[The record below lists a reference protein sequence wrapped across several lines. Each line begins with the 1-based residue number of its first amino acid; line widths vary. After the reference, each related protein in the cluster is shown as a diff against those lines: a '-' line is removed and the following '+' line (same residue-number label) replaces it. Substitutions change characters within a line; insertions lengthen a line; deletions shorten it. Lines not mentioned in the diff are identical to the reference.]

1 MINNTI
7 VSNKETQIA
16 FYSNLKARKFPWTPI
31 KPVVDKIS
39 DGAKELFGRSLALRV
54 LEIPV
59 GEFITQASK
68 KEFNVPDESINLFIS
83 NIEDEVVHDRQLQ
96 YAHDAYKVTTSTM
109 QKEANEILQQWIDL
123 DDHPLV
129 KAMILERSI
138 FFIILP
144 MLRMFGDTSLRTIS
158 QDISR
163 SNSLRL
169 NGATF

>member
-1 MINNTI
+1 MINNSNI
-7 VSNKETQIA
+7 SNKETQVV
-16 FYSNLKARKFPWTPI
+16 FYNNLKARKFPWTPI
-31 KPVVDKIS
+31 NPVVDKIS
-39 DGAKELFGRSLALRV
+39 AGAEDLFGRCLALRV

-59 GEFITQASK
+59 GEFVTEASK
-68 KEFNVPDESINLFIS
+68 KEFNVPQESLDLFIS
-83 NIEDEVVHDRQLQ
+83 NITDEEVHDKQLQ

-109 QKEANEILQQWIDL
+109 QREANEILQQWIDL
-123 DDHPLV
+123 DDHPLI

-163 SNSLRL
+163 RL
-169 NGATF
+169 IAA